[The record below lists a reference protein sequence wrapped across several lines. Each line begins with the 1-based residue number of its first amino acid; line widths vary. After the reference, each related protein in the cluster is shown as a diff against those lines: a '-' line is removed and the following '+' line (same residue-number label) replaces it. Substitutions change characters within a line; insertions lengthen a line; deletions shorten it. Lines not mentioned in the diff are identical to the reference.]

1 MTRDEIKIKQCLLY
15 LSLLLVEKKD
25 DEQIFEK
32 QMTPFLTNP
41 EAVFIPICKTFY
53 DQYPKSE
60 ITGLQLIP
68 LFLYSMRLWGDFDHI
83 FRNLWGANGQ
93 IAYVQPILD
102 DDFKITEP
110 KKSVKVK
117 TVKVASAK
125 KFWNFKEDVN
135 ANLLRGVVYDSDT
148 GLQITNQEVFNSHID
163 KLYNDILGTAPV
175 AADETVVKIKKI
187 ICHLMVETHNT
198 LSDEEKNQLS
208 VFSVENMKTS
218 SPNSISFGNR
228 LTPAP
233 LASADRASFRI
244 FYGPPGT
251 GKTREA
257 RLSVGDSKE
266 RYKIVQVHPSSSY
279 EDMIEGIKPV
289 TFANGDVKYEVQ
301 DGPIKIMSKKANGT
315 WVKSI
320 ASARHFKDSE
330 NEFILLNFPIGTIS
344 KWFSSG
350 ETYSCRIQGN
360 GEYQTILNDQP
371 ANSDTIK
378 FDIKNASDKLI
389 WINFGFDLNHDSE
402 IQERFVQLEF
412 KGKNWG
418 SGHYVIV
425 LDELN
430 RGNVASIMGEL
441 VFAISEA
448 RGTHSDKKAVTL
460 QYSHEEFI
468 WPQNLS
474 LYGTMN
480 STDVS
485 LDRIDQAIKR
495 RFDFIITPPE
505 PEVLKIDGLEEKGLH
520 LYLKE
525 INDVLKESAAEYGA
539 FNIKDKLLGHA
550 IFLPLKEYIMSNQKA
565 NNFELNVGL
574 EFKKLWDNQ
583 IIQSL
588 LSIFNGSRDEL
599 ENFISAKL
607 TKFSPTPDSK
617 NKNHGSIFGWKYEIS
632 TQHLG
637 ESKKPNVINS

>member
-1 MTRDEIKIKQCLLY
+1 MSVKPKSTNKQSSENETYESLVQQFQDKFRLPIYGSNSYPNVPLNMTGKYLL
-15 LSLLLVEKKD
+15 D
-25 DEQIFEK
+25 DEWAKLFVDSKERNKHFEA
-32 QMTPFLTNP
+32 FN
-41 EAVFIPICKTFY
+41 AICKTAIGR
-53 DQYPKSE
+53 DVTDKDKSYFIIAE
-60 ITGLQLIP
+60 IL
-68 LFLYSMRLWGDFDHI
+68 
-83 FRNLWGANGQ
+83 
-93 IAYVQPILD
+93 
-102 DDFKITEP
+102 
-110 KKSVKVK
+110 KSVGSSVNTEQGRREAHTLLKKIEVRLEEEHEERQQEDITK
-117 TVKVASAK
+117 WIVGIKNLIDFASAIYK
-125 KFWNFKEDVN
+125 SQDLK
-135 ANLLRGVVYDSDT
+135 
-148 GLQITNQEVFNSHID
+148 
-163 KLYNDILGTAPV
+163 DIIAVPSS
-175 AADETVVKIKKI
+175 
-187 ICHLMVETHNT
+187 NT
-198 LSDEEKNQLS
+198 SNNNK
-208 VFSVENMKTS
+208 
-218 SPNSISFGNR
+218 P
-228 LTPAP
+228 
-233 LASADRASFRI
+233 SFRI

-320 ASARHFKDSE
+320 ASARHFKDGE

-350 ETYSCRIQGN
+350 ESYSCRIQKDG
-360 GEYQTILNDQP
+360 GHQTILNDQP

-378 FDIKNASDKLI
+378 FDIKNSSDKII
-389 WINFGFDLNHDSE
+389 WTNLGFDLKHDSG
-402 IQERFVQLEF
+402 IQERFIQLEF
-412 KGKNWG
+412 KGINWG

-505 PEVLKIDGLEEKGLH
+505 PSVLKIDGLDEKGLH

-525 INDVLKESAAEYGA
+525 INDVLTDYAAEYGA

-550 IFLPLKEYIMSNQKA
+550 IFLPLKDYITSNQTA
-565 NNFELNVGL
+565 NNFEISVGL

-599 ENFISAKL
+599 EKFISDKL
-607 TKFSPTPDSK
+607 TKFSPIPDSK

-632 TQHLG
+632 NQDKG
-637 ESKKPNVINS
+637 EIKKPNVVNS

>member
-1 MTRDEIKIKQCLLY
+1 MSVKQKKSNKQNSGNETYESLVQQFQDKFRLPIYGSNSYPNVPLNMTGKYLLDDEWAKLFDSKERNKHFEAFNVICKTAIGRDVTDKDKSYLIITEILKSVGSSVNTEQGKNEA
-15 LSLLLVEKKD
+15 LSLLMKIENRLEVEH
-25 DEQIFEK
+25 DERQQEDIAK
-32 QMTPFLTNP
+32 WIVGIKN
-41 EAVFIPICKTFY
+41 
-53 DQYPKSE
+53 
-60 ITGLQLIP
+60 LIN
-68 LFLYSMRLWGDFDHI
+68 F
-83 FRNLWGANGQ
+83 
-93 IAYVQPILD
+93 
-102 DDFKITEP
+102 
-110 KKSVKVK
+110 
-117 TVKVASAK
+117 ASAIYATHDLK
-125 KFWNFKEDVN
+125 NVIAVPAANTHSDSKPNFK
-135 ANLLRGVVYDSDT
+135 
-148 GLQITNQEVFNSHID
+148 
-163 KLYNDILGTAPV
+163 
-175 AADETVVKIKKI
+175 
-187 ICHLMVETHNT
+187 
-198 LSDEEKNQLS
+198 
-208 VFSVENMKTS
+208 
-218 SPNSISFGNR
+218 
-228 LTPAP
+228 
-233 LASADRASFRI
+233 I

-257 RLSVGDSKE
+257 RLSVGESKE

-301 DGPIKIMSKKANGT
+301 DGPIKIMSKKASGS

-320 ASARHFKDSE
+320 ASARHFKDSN

-350 ETYSCRIQGN
+350 ETYSCRIQTDSG
-360 GEYQTILNDQP
+360 YHSVLTDQP
-371 ANSDTIK
+371 ANADTIK
-378 FDIKNASDKLI
+378 IDIKNETDKLL
-389 WINFGFDLNHDSE
+389 WTKLGFNLNQDSA
-402 IQERFVQLEF
+402 IQERFVQFEF

-418 SGHYVIV
+418 SGLYVIV

-430 RGNVASIMGEL
+430 RGNVASILGEL

-460 QYSHEEFI
+460 QYSHEDFI
-468 WPQNLS
+468 WPQNLC

-495 RFDFIITPPE
+495 RFDFIITPPN
-505 PEVLKIDGLEEKGLH
+505 PTILKIDGLEEKGLN

-525 INDVLKESAAEYGA
+525 INDVLENSAAEYGA

-550 IFLPLKEYIMSNQKA
+550 IFIPLKEYITSNQKT

-599 ENFISAKL
+599 EKFISDKL
-607 TKFSPTPDSK
+607 TKFSPLPDAK
-617 NKNHGSIFGWKYEIS
+617 NKNQGSIWGWKYEILNQDL
-632 TQHLG
+632 T
-637 ESKKPNVINS
+637 ENKKQNVVNS